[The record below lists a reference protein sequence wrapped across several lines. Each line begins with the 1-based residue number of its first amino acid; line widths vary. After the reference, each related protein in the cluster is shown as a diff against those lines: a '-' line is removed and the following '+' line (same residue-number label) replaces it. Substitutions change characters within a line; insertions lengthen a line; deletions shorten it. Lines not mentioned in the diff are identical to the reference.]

1 MTMLHFLA
9 AEHHLNALIKE
20 QISTIENQKGKF
32 QFLLQRMLVENW
44 KNMRYLWR
52 VVPIPWQNSELLPRV
67 LANVVNWKGLTFVDI
82 VEVVYYLGHLL
93 GRYHLFVTPD
103 HLREGHLAHPD
114 HATPTCVRY
123 VGALQ
128 VVVELWETRTVSE
141 PRSVQESVVKQ
152 LVLLLVVLR
161 GNGDGLTQE
170 MDAIPRLGKTI
181 FGALVKKSQH
191 SVPHV
196 ETGLDNLLESSETTR
211 LLNHNIM

>member
-1 MTMLHFLA
+1 M
-9 AEHHLNALIKE
+9 
-20 QISTIENQKGKF
+20 
-32 QFLLQRMLVENW
+32 
-44 KNMRYLWR
+44 
-52 VVPIPWQNSELLPRV
+52 
-67 LANVVNWKGLTFVDI
+67 
-82 VEVVYYLGHLL
+82 
-93 GRYHLFVTPD
+93 TPD

-123 VGALQ
+123 VSAFQ

-152 LVLLLVVLR
+152 LVLLLVILR

-170 MDAIPRLGKTI
+170 MDAISRLGKTI
-181 FGALVKKSQH
+181 LGALVKKSQH
-191 SVPHV
+191 SVAHV